1 MCPRHPEFHPCTPTD
16 LRAEAVVAAAAA
28 VVGEVVRGVDSEV
41 CRIVGCIFERGLENP
56 EKLARGNEAAAA
68 AAAVADGCGA
78 T

>member
-1 MCPRHPEFHPCTPTD
+1 MCPQHPEFRPCTPTV
-16 LRAEAVVAAAAA
+16 LRAEAVVAAAV

>member
-1 MCPRHPEFHPCTPTD
+1 MCPRHPEFRPCTPTV

-28 VVGEVVRGVDSEV
+28 VVVGEVVHGVDSEV

-56 EKLARGNEAAAA
+56 EKLARGNEAVV
-68 AAAVADGCGA
+68 AAVADGCGA